1 VKFFAAS
8 DVGLVRKRNEDYF
21 VISEERDLVVLC
33 DGMGGHPGGDIASRM
48 AAEQIRQAV
57 ESEAVA
63 EDVPLEIEKADEL
76 RAFLTLLRGIFVA
89 DHKLR
94 EYGDANPEYRGMG
107 TTVVAL
113 QHHQGHLCAA
123 HVGDSRI
130 YVFRNKKLEQITND
144 HSVVATHPEY
154 AHLAGMKNILTRAMG
169 VGEDLEVDFR
179 VDPADVDDLYLLC
192 TDGLTNF
199 VTEERITEVLNDGN
213 DHDRQIKV
221 LVEDAKKNGGGD
233 NITLALVTINETTS
247 AEGHVRGTVKEA
259 NRQLTVLLE
268 PGA

>member
-1 VKFFAAS
+1 LKFFAAS

-57 ESEAVA
+57 ESETVA
-63 EDVPLEIEKADEL
+63 QDVPLEMEKADEL

-130 YVFRNKKLEQITND
+130 YVFRNKALEQITND

-154 AHLAGMKNILTRAMG
+154 AHLAGWVAT
-169 VGEDLEVDFR
+169 
-179 VDPADVDDLYLLC
+179 
-192 TDGLTNF
+192 
-199 VTEERITEVLNDGN
+199 
-213 DHDRQIKV
+213 
-221 LVEDAKKNGGGD
+221 
-233 NITLALVTINETTS
+233 TL
-247 AEGHVRGTVKEA
+247 
-259 NRQLTVLLE
+259 
-268 PGA
+268 

>member
-1 VKFFAAS
+1 
-8 DVGLVRKRNEDYF
+8 
-21 VISEERDLVVLC
+21 
-33 DGMGGHPGGDIASRM
+33 
-48 AAEQIRQAV
+48 
-57 ESEAVA
+57 
-63 EDVPLEIEKADEL
+63 
-76 RAFLTLLRGIFVA
+76 
-89 DHKLR
+89 
-94 EYGDANPEYRGMG
+94 MG

-213 DHDRQIKV
+213 DHDRQVKV

>member
-1 VKFFAAS
+1 MKFFAVS

-21 VISEERDLVVLC
+21 VISEECNLVVLC

-57 ESEAVA
+57 ESQVDDQELPL
-63 EDVPLEIEKADEL
+63 DVQKVDEL
-76 RAFLTLLRGIFVA
+76 RPFLMLLRGIFVA

-94 EYGDANPEYRGMG
+94 EYGDANPEYQGMG

-113 QHHQGHLCAA
+113 QRHQGHLCVA

-130 YVFRNKKLEQITND
+130 YVFRGKQLEQITND

-179 VDPADVDDLYLLC
+179 VDPAQASDLYLLC

-199 VTEERITEVLNDGN
+199 VTEERIAEVLGN
-213 DHDRQIKV
+213 DDDHDQQVRT

-233 NITLALVTINETTS
+233 NITLALVTIDDEVTPAQS
-247 AEGHVRGTVKEA
+247 KVRGMVKEA

-268 PGA
+268 P